1 MLFFSLICAVYF
13 YDDFDGITQVEHVT
27 RHKSKGNDGE
37 NSIYG
42 DYQNYDPN
50 GDEEAGGAHRSGR
63 APEGGNSRVK
73 VATPSSKITAAATTI
88 IASQSN
94 KKYTIQ
100 SDEDAKQDADDD
112 AAIAKNVV
120 YADDGYRIR
129 RSVNRTGDSYAAY
142 GSNKGAGG
150 GTGGAEEE
158 RDFTL
163 VGVTA
168 EHTQSKMTLVHQGAG
183 GRQSSMYE
191 RGGMKGYESPMRS
204 SNGNT
209 EVDAEVAGRYSEYHS
224 YNYNNNNESQ
234 RQSEYPAASEPPRQ
248 SEMYYNNNNE
258 SQRQSEY
265 PAASEPPRQS
275 EMYYNNVNESQRQ
288 SEYPAAS
295 EPPRQS
301 EMYNY

>member
-1 MLFFSLICAVYF
+1 MLFFTLICAVYF

-27 RHKSKGNDGE
+27 RYKSKGNAEE

-50 GDEEAGGAHRSGR
+50 GDDEEAGGAHRSGR
-63 APEGGNSRVK
+63 APDGGAGGSRVK

-94 KKYTIQ
+94 KKYTIH
-100 SDEDAKQDADDD
+100 SEEEAVDGDFITTTNNNNDDDD

-168 EHTQSKMTLVHQGAG
+168 EHTHSKMTLVHHGAG

-191 RGGMKGYESPMRS
+191 RGEMKGYESPVRS

-224 YNYNNNNESQ
+224 YNYTNNNESQ

-275 EMYYNNVNESQRQ
+275 EMY
-288 SEYPAAS
+288 
-295 EPPRQS
+295 
-301 EMYNY
+301 NY